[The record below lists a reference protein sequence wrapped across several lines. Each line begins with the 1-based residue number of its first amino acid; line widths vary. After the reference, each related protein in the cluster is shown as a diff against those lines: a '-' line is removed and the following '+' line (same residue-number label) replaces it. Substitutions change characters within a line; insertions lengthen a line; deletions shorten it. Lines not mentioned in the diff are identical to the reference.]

1 MGCIYSAWWSPII
14 FKRFGTC
21 MPQNFR
27 HNPPRGPTPVWNQRR
42 TQQQPARQIGHM
54 SWVEF
59 WCTGCYMGP
68 EMCKNHCPLCRRL
81 GCKRFVQSETCKQ
94 SRSGSLWWIKK
105 PKRFDIFR
113 KTVAICVSMYLS
125 PYLSINQR
133 FNQPINESIHPFIH
147 PPIYIFVFWFCLFII
162 FFVRKQAGHSIWNIY
177 MLSKI

>member
-1 MGCIYSAWWSPII
+1 
-14 FKRFGTC
+14 
-21 MPQNFR
+21 
-27 HNPPRGPTPVWNQRR
+27 
-42 TQQQPARQIGHM
+42 
-54 SWVEF
+54 
-59 WCTGCYMGP
+59 MGP

-125 PYLSINQR
+125 PYLSNNQR

-147 PPIYIFVFWFCLFII
+147 PPIYIYIYIYLFFDFVYLYI
-162 FFVRKQAGHSIWNIY
+162 FFVRKQAGHLILNIY
-177 MLSKI
+177 VYVISDLKGMRYAFIWFYLMPEVRGGLRWQVWWQVRRRWQLDMAMWVAVSVAMQS